1 MVRRGRTLAA
11 RGLLLATAL
20 SFAGSEPSWSLGGGG
35 GPPPALGIPAPPGVT
50 QQAANTLITLGNS
63 FTWMMD
69 PTMAAGVTTT
79 GVWMISNA
87 QEFTALYT
95 SNPGL
100 ISQTVRAGSSVAS
113 NPAAVLKQ
121 MLAAINAMINGRT
134 PPWPPLLAAVWGSFS
149 SYQQLAAD
157 NGVNVYTLLANDTLW
172 ELNLVY
178 SYVHLGSTYNP
189 FVYTTTVTHQ
199 QLLQFTDEPAPAP
212 GFPDDIALAYAS
224 TLGGSRVPAAPA
236 FVPGWAA
243 WASGYGGYNRTN
255 GDAAGSNTLTA
266 RLYGSVA
273 GLEYRF
279 TPQTL
284 LGLSLGGAGMT
295 WGAGSS
301 GSGNSDSFQFGVYG
315 ITHFGAAYVS
325 GLLSASTNWFNTN
338 RFVAGDELAAKFN
351 AQSYSGRLEGGYR
364 YPMWLTSGVT
374 PYAALQLQY
383 FQTPSYSETDLSG
396 GGMGDNYS
404 AADGTDTRSEL
415 GARFDTVQSVGGMP
429 LILRARAAWAHDWVN
444 SSSVTAAFQVAPGS
458 NFIVSGSP
466 LVPSDSALASLE
478 AELHLTSNW
487 SLAAKFDGQFASSSQ
502 TYLGSGTLHYT
513 W

>member
-301 GSGNSDSFQFGVYG
+301 GSGNSD
-315 ITHFGAAYVS
+315 
-325 GLLSASTNWFNTN
+325 L
-338 RFVAGDELAAKFN
+338 
-351 AQSYSGRLEGGYR
+351 
-364 YPMWLTSGVT
+364 
-374 PYAALQLQY
+374 
-383 FQTPSYSETDLSG
+383 
-396 GGMGDNYS
+396 
-404 AADGTDTRSEL
+404 
-415 GARFDTVQSVGGMP
+415 
-429 LILRARAAWAHDWVN
+429 
-444 SSSVTAAFQVAPGS
+444 SSSVSMASRILAPPMSAVCSVPRPTGS
-458 NFIVSGSP
+458 TPTVS
-466 LVPSDSALASLE
+466 
-478 AELHLTSNW
+478 
-487 SLAAKFDGQFASSSQ
+487 
-502 TYLGSGTLHYT
+502 
-513 W
+513 